1 MPRVTMEMQPRVFR
15 QGGGERHDAIMRL
28 RDDGIPAYATAE
40 QAVNAMVALR
50 QYGKKV
56 AKK

>member
-1 MPRVTMEMQPRVFR
+1 NKPFVMIC
-15 QGGGERHDAIMRL
+15 QGGGECHDAIMRL
-28 RDDGIPAYATAE
+28 RDNGIPAYATAE
-40 QAVNAMVALR
+40 QAVNALIALR